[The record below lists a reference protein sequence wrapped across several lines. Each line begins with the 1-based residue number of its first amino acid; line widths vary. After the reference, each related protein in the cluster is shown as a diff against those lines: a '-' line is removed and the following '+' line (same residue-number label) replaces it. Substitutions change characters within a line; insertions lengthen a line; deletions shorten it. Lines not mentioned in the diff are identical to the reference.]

1 MSLQAPQRVRGDPR
15 RQVRRQVPGRGH
27 RRHRGE
33 RGAALGGGR
42 GVGAALARRGG
53 RGLRGGRAGREA
65 AAERWEPER
74 SPRTAHAGVGAGMTY
89 RFLERVR
96 SADAPLR
103 AICPLNVE
111 CRESAAA

>member
-1 MSLQAPQRVRGDPR
+1 M
-15 RQVRRQVPGRGH
+15 
-27 RRHRGE
+27 
-33 RGAALGGGR
+33 LGGGR